1 MTIAQIRDT
10 WPVAAHLATLRAH
23 LPTLAQRYHIKTLGL
38 FGSYIRNEQTPDS
51 DLDVLVRFR
60 PDATPT
66 LLSVAA
72 LELELRDLLGMP
84 VDLVLDD
91 GLRGE
96 IGQRIRDEV
105 VWL

>member
-1 MTIAQIRDT
+1 MSDT
-10 WPVAAHLATLRAH
+10 TGAVA
-23 LPTLAQRYHIKTLGL
+23 YHIDILRQHTPDLQARYAVQRLGV
-38 FGSYIRNEQTPDS
+38 FGSYLHNEQTPDS

-60 PDATPT
+60 PDAHPT

-72 LELELRDLLGMP
+72 LELELRDLLGVP